1 LSQESFDN
9 QRLIAYRFERAKE
22 TLQDAHLLFDQE
34 GSPGSI
40 INRYRS
46 YYAMFYG
53 VLALLT
59 TIGKGSSKHSG
70 VISLFDQYFVKGGK
84 FPKSMSKLS
93 TRRLIYARLGI
104 TVSFLNWIRSRPRKF
119 CTQRID
125 LLKQLK
131 RTYPSV
137 SPWCKTAP
145 CAVAWFRICF
155 GRP

>member
-40 INRYRS
+40 INRS

-84 FPKSMSKLS
+84 FPKSMSKALHKAFDLRQIGDYRELLELDQEQAEEVLHSADRFVEAVEAHLS
-93 TRRLIYARLGI
+93 I
-104 TVSFLNWIRSRPRKF
+104 S
-119 CTQRID
+119 
-125 LLKQLK
+125 
-131 RTYPSV
+131 
-137 SPWCKTAP
+137 
-145 CAVAWFRICF
+145 
-155 GRP
+155 